1 VSTVVLTLDD
11 MQAPPPM
18 SWRCREYAGFLH
30 RLGVISGVPSTLV
43 DGPAD
48 PSTALT
54 RLASAATLT
63 TNTGSAAAGNQDE
76 LYYVPS
82 RSARERVG
90 TEQDAA
96 WPQSVSARH
105 RKMLRRAPGAI
116 LTFQLESGPAEAGPD
131 SLEAFITDWSP
142 SPAACA
148 VAIHPAHPL
157 SPGLPTGA
165 AGSFTG
171 RYCRHPLTGDLLPIW
186 VAGWVKPEF
195 GTGVVLV
202 NPGHDEVD
210 LTFGRQVGLP
220 IRFALAPA
228 GYDGSPAGWLTPPVL
243 KTGVAVRTG
252 ATDGLPYD
260 QARAEYFAIMAGRGL
275 AVEYTDFGAG
285 SFAVARFTDEG
296 AAKIGWDADRGTVA
310 EGGNPRRLSASPLL
324 AAVTPAVRAADLII
338 VAPSKST
345 ETDVFALRLLLAEPA
360 LGEASGKA
368 PEVYLVGG
376 LAGRTDDVA
385 EPTLRLAMLVGAGV
399 QETLS
404 IKPQQLEAAERF
416 LAIDAELATREPGE
430 AAESAEIAK
439 AAVQV
444 KGLLQRR
451 DTRQAFT
458 QLYRL
463 QKTVAKAA
471 SVSARDRL
479 TYLALSQ
486 VITGAGHGA
495 GHGADPATLAA
506 AWQAI

>member
-1 VSTVVLTLDD
+1 MSTAVLTLGDA
-11 MQAPPPM
+11 QAPHV
-18 SWRCREYAGFLH
+18 SRRCWEYAGFLH
-30 RLGVISGVPSTLV
+30 RLGVISGVQSTLV
-43 DGPAD
+43 AGPTD
-48 PSTALT
+48 PSAALT
-54 RLASAATLT
+54 ELAAAATLT
-63 TNTGSAAAGNQDE
+63 TNTGSAAGNLDE

-90 TEQDAA
+90 TEQDGT

-105 RKMLRRAPGAI
+105 RKIFRRSPGAI
-116 LTFQLESGPAEAGPD
+116 LTFHLEPGTAEQDTG
-131 SLEAFITDWSP
+131 SIEAFITDWSP

-148 VAIHPAHPL
+148 IAIHPAHPL
-157 SPGLPTGA
+157 SPGLPSGQ
-165 AGSFTG
+165 AGLFTG
-171 RYCRHPLTGDLLPIW
+171 QYCRHPLTGDLLPIW
-186 VAGWVKPEF
+186 VASWVKPEF

-210 LTFGRQVGLP
+210 LAFGRQVGLP

-228 GYDGSPAGWLTPPVL
+228 GYDGSPAGWLVPPVL

-260 QARAEYFAIMAGRGL
+260 QARTEYFAIMAGRGL
-275 AVEYTDFGAG
+275 AAEYTDLGAG
-285 SFAVARFTDEG
+285 SFVVAQFADDGT
-296 AAKIGWDADRGTVA
+296 AKIGWDAGRGTVV

-324 AAVTPAVRAADLII
+324 AAVDPKVRDADLVV

-360 LGEASGKA
+360 LGAVSGKA
-368 PEVYLVGG
+368 PDVYLVGG
-376 LAGRTDDVA
+376 LTGRIEDVA
-385 EPTLRLAMLVGAGV
+385 EPTLRLALLVGAAA

-404 IKPQQLEAAERF
+404 IKPQQIEAAERF
-416 LAIDAELATREPGE
+416 LTIDAELAGREPDE
-430 AAESAEIAK
+430 AGKDSAEVAK

-471 SVSARDRL
+471 SASRRDLL
-479 TYLALSQ
+479 TYSALAQ
-486 VITGAGHGA
+486 VMTGAD
-495 GHGADPATLAA
+495 HGADPAVLAA